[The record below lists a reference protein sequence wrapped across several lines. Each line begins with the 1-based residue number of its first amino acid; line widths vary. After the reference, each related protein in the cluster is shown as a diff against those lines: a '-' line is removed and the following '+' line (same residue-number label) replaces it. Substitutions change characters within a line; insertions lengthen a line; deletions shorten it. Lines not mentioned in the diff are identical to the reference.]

1 MRSFEEF
8 SGGLQRSLARGLGAM
23 AASYR
28 LCLSKAYAQAVA
40 QARTAEEIQFL
51 ANWMA
56 TFAHILW
63 YAIGATR
70 ELTHLIVPNVFEDLY
85 IERPINRSKNGVL
98 FIRFAGWCCPGFDI
112 DTRNIQYILN
122 VEVRRLCAQYGLP
135 CIRVH
140 VQRRERNRILF
151 ALALDSDVTRVRGV
165 ANVGTL
171 KL

>member
-1 MRSFEEF
+1 
-8 SGGLQRSLARGLGAM
+8 M

-85 IERPINRSKNGVL
+85 I
-98 FIRFAGWCCPGFDI
+98 
-112 DTRNIQYILN
+112 
-122 VEVRRLCAQYGLP
+122 
-135 CIRVH
+135 
-140 VQRRERNRILF
+140 
-151 ALALDSDVTRVRGV
+151 
-165 ANVGTL
+165 
-171 KL
+171 